1 MLCLCDT
8 SGKPPHELQKDEVAQ
23 TCKKHQSEHWKFPQ
37 QMTTLKN
44 NLKLFLCVL
53 KFLWIDCAQKFL
65 RRQFFELRIISKPS
79 V

>member
-44 NLKLFLCVL
+44 NLELFLSIIVRF
-53 KFLWIDCAQKFL
+53 KIFLNWLC
-65 RRQFFELRIISKPS
+65 SKVS
-79 V
+79 SASIFRTKNNF